1 MTYAIFRAN
10 LKALMESRGYT
21 AKSLA
26 EELNFVPSTV
36 SRYLTGIRQ
45 PDLPYVL
52 KIAEHFNV
60 SIDWLM
66 GNCGE
71 KYDVLPE
78 EYQRL
83 IRLYSVATVSDRN
96 VINVL
101 LSKYADD

>member
-1 MTYAIFRAN
+1 MTYDIFREN
-10 LKALMESRGYT
+10 LKALMDSRGYS

-26 EELNFVPSTV
+26 EDLNCVPSTV

-83 IRLYSVATVSDRN
+83 IRLYSVATEADRN
-96 VINVL
+96 VVNVL
-101 LSKYADD
+101 LSKYAND